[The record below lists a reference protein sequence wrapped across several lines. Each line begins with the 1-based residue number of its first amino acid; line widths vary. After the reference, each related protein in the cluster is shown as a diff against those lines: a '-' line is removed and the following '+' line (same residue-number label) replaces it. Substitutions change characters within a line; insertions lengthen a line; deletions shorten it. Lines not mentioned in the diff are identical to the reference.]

1 MKKIMFNDR
10 YGLTEAVLTGRK
22 TMTRR
27 IIGQDVE
34 LEWARRGKVHI
45 PISGY
50 KHRMLWMDCTGFLP
64 ESGKFDYVAPQKYQP
79 AYDWDEEVAVAQS
92 YQTILTEM
100 MDGNYLDDRYD
111 AMRCYLGMPC
121 EEAGWTNKMFVRADL
136 MPHRIRITNIKAERL
151 QDISDEDCLREGLL
165 AGEQDPKMYGFR
177 LPKGTVISFMTPRE
191 AFAALIDRICGRGTW
206 KSNPWMYAY
215 EFELIKWE
223 D

>member
-10 YGLTEAVLTGRK
+10 YGLTEAVIAGRK

-27 IIGQDVE
+27 IVRCPKTFRGVSDVE
-34 LEWARRGKVHI
+34 LEYHRRLGSDI
-45 PISGY
+45 WY
-50 KHRMLWMDCTGFLP
+50 DCVVTDGDERELGQLP
-64 ESGKFDYVAPQKYQP
+64 LPFEVGEV
-79 AYDWDEEVAVAQS
+79 VAVAQR
-92 YQTILTEM
+92 YANDDVLTFNAYDGEGQPRKDGHKRHHEM
-100 MDGNYLDDRYD
+100 LASEGYR
-111 AMRCYLGMPC
+111 
-121 EEAGWTNKMFVRADL
+121 NKMFVRAGL
-136 MPHRIRITNIKAERL
+136 MPHRIRITDLWFERL
-151 QDISDEDCLREGLL
+151 QDISEEDCLREGLL